1 MNTIDISIISNRM
14 PITLSAEDILYITL
28 ADRKAVIHVTGNK
41 VYETYSTIA
50 ELAQTLGS
58 AFIRID
64 RGCLVSAK
72 AIHDVSKTVNLI
84 NGEALDYAHRRKRE
98 IIEQLHIQR
107 QIIAQALAH
116 DDVPTT
122 WADYHRHYAVFDH
135 MPFAFADI
143 EMVFNKD
150 RSAVDWI
157 FRYGNPALAVLEKR
171 PLEALIN
178 HSFSSIF
185 PNMDAKWLRVYERTA
200 LYGETLEI
208 VDYSPEIDRD
218 LKIISFPTFPKHCGC
233 MLFNRQ
239 AIHTVQSNTLSEDST
254 SS

>member
-1 MNTIDISIISNRM
+1 M
-14 PITLSAEDILYITL
+14 
-28 ADRKAVIHVTGNK
+28 
-41 VYETYSTIA
+41 
-50 ELAQTLGS
+50 
-58 AFIRID
+58 
-64 RGCLVSAK
+64 
-72 AIHDVSKTVNLI
+72 
-84 NGEALDYAHRRKRE
+84 
-98 IIEQLHIQR
+98 
-107 QIIAQALAH
+107 AH

-150 RSAVDWI
+150 HSAVDWI
-157 FRYGNPALAVLEKR
+157 FRYGNPALAMLEKR

-200 LYGETLEI
+200 LYVETLEI